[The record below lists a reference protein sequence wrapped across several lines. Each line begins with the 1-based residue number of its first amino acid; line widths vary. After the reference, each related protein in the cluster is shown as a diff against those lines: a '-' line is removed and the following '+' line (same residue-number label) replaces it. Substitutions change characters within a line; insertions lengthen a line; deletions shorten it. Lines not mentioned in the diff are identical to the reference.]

1 MAYHDTGHHHLE
13 RIRRCKRRRAADK
26 VTIPLFRGE
35 AEANGYSQELL
46 APKLARSRP
55 GIATDNGV
63 RLSLRLVA
71 YSALRLS
78 MIPVS
83 RRSHGRAEAKVAS
96 CRLQI
101 RFSVFQKRRA
111 PLVRFQQA
119 LHNQLSDHDCDHV
132 AFRNPARLSR
142 PCLDPSC
149 DLGLPTEMGG

>member
-1 MAYHDTGHHHLE
+1 
-13 RIRRCKRRRAADK
+13 
-26 VTIPLFRGE
+26 
-35 AEANGYSQELL
+35 
-46 APKLARSRP
+46 
-55 GIATDNGV
+55 
-63 RLSLRLVA
+63 
-71 YSALRLS
+71 

-96 CRLQI
+96 CRFQI
-101 RFSVFQKRRA
+101 RSVFQKRRA